1 MKFTNLEKYLDEFA
15 KDVEDDYIQYLS
27 NQNYQIAKTIT
38 TRVDLMGNS
47 YTVYMNLAEYW
58 KYIEYGRRP
67 GKRPPIN
74 SILKWVRNK
83 GITPR
88 GGIKMSQRSLAYV
101 IAKKIG
107 EFGIK
112 PRPVLFEKII
122 KSKNFETNV
131 LNAFKKDIKED
142 LDSIKNWN
150 NV

>member
-1 MKFTNLEKYLDEFA
+1 MKYDNLEKYLDEFA
-15 KDVEDDYIQYLS
+15 QSVGDDYIQYLA

-38 TRVDLMGNS
+38 TRVEKFDKE
-47 YTVYMNLAEYW
+47 YIVYMNLEEYW
-58 KYIEYGRRP
+58 KYIEYGRKP

-74 SILKWVRNK
+74 SILKWIRVK

-88 GGIKMSQRSLAYV
+88 GGIKMSHRSLAYV
-101 IAKKIG
+101 IARKIG
-107 EFGIK
+107 KDGIK
-112 PRPVLFEKII
+112 ARPVLFEKII

-150 NV
+150 KV